1 MLNRRHLRI
10 KVFQAIYSYL
20 NGAKNDLGIGEKE
33 LISGVD
39 RIYELFILHISV
51 LTELNQFAERLVEER
66 KRKRLPTEEDL
77 NPNMN
82 FIENKLLASLVESED
97 LQKKVEQYKISWV
110 DHQEL
115 IKKIFNEIVESKAY
129 GKFINSKDVSFEETK
144 EFVIHIY
151 KNFVAENEMLEH
163 IFEERCIH
171 WTDDNYF
178 VCGYMTKFLKNYK
191 EKWTSERKIPSLF
204 KDLEDDT
211 EFIKVL
217 YRKTLMNNE
226 EFAKIIMTKAKNWE
240 EDRIATVDF
249 IFMKMAVCELTKLP
263 SVPVKVTLNEYIE
276 LSKIYSTPKSRMFIN
291 GVLDKLVPVL
301 KESGEI
307 VKTGRGLMG

>member
-66 KRKRLPTEEDL
+66 KRKRLPSEEDL
-77 NPNMN
+77 NPNLQ
-82 FIENKLLASLVESED
+82 FIENKLLASLVANND
-97 LQKKVEQYKISWV
+97 LQKMVEKFKISWV
-110 DHQEL
+110 DDQEI
-115 IKKIFNEIVESKAY
+115 IKKIFNSIVESKEY
-129 GKFINSKDVSFEETK
+129 KDFISSTDNNFETSKD
-144 EFVIHIY
+144 FVISIY
-151 KNFVAENEMLEH
+151 KNYVAENEMLEH
-163 IFEERCIH
+163 IFEEKSIH
-171 WTDDNYF
+171 WADDNFF

-191 EKWTSERKIPSLF
+191 EKWTPERKIPSLF

-217 YRKTLMNNE
+217 YRKTLINND
-226 EFAKIIMTKAKNWE
+226 EFAKIIMTKAKNWDE
-240 EDRIATVDF
+240 ARIAAVDF

-291 GVLDKLVPVL
+291 GVLDKLIPVL
-301 KESGEI
+301 KDSGEI
-307 VKTGRGLMG
+307 TKTGRGLMG